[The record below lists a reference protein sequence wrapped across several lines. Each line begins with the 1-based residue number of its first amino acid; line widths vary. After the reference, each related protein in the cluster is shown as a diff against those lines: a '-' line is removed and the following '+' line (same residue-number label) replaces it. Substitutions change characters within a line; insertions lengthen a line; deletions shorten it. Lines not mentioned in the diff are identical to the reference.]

1 MYLLAQLSDPHLVP
15 PGERLFDRLDTVAM
29 LRTALTSVR
38 LLTPKPDGLLLT
50 GDLAADGE
58 PAAYAMLAELL
69 REWDGPVY
77 LLPGNHDDRAALRA
91 AFANQACLGSSGP
104 IHYAVDLDEYAL
116 IVLDTLVPGAEH
128 GELDDAQLEWL
139 AAALAARRRQRIVI
153 AMHHPPFATAMPKL
167 DAIGLRRGGDVLARL
182 VMAHGGV
189 AHIACGHV
197 HRAVDTLWAGVSA
210 STAPST
216 AHQIAADW
224 TGRQPLAWT
233 LEPSGYRVLALTP
246 AGVVTH
252 TLPAAQYA
260 GPYRYGG

>member
-15 PGERLFDRLDTVAM
+15 PGSRLFDRLDTAAM
-29 LRTALTSVR
+29 LRAALTSVR
-38 LLTPKPDGLLLT
+38 LLRPRPHALLLT

-58 PAAYAMLAELL
+58 PAAYAVLAELL
-69 REWDGPVY
+69 RVWDGPVY

-91 AFANQACLGSSGP
+91 AFPTQPWLGTGGP
-104 IHYAVDLDEYAL
+104 IHYVIDLDAYAL

-139 AAALAARRRQRIVI
+139 ADALATRRRQRIVI
-153 AMHHPPFATAMPKL
+153 AMHHPPFATGMPKL
-167 DAIGLRRGGDVLARL
+167 DAIGLRRGGETLARL
-182 VMAHGGV
+182 AMAHGGV

-197 HRAVDTLWAGVSA
+197 HRAVHTLWAGVPA

-224 TGRQPLAWT
+224 SGEQPLAWT
-233 LEPSGYRVLALTP
+233 LEPPGYRVLVLASE
-246 AGVVTH
+246 GVAAH

-260 GPYRYGG
+260 GPYPYGD